1 MSSMFRTVDRDTLYL
16 LPPSVQDWLPDGHL
30 ARFVV
35 DVVERLDQSALERQY
50 SVGGK
55 EPYHPSLRLSPW
67 RGPGGRRRVRRA
79 AGAHL
84 DLDRLIENFEQNKTP
99 RRTPSGPDP

>member
-16 LPPSVQDWLPDGHL
+16 LPPSVQDWLRDGHL

-35 DVVERLDQSALERQY
+35 DIVERLDLSALERQY

-55 EPYHPSLRLSPW
+55 EPYHPSLRLSS
-67 RGPGGRRRVRRA
+67 RASGRSGAGVNRIDQNVGG
-79 AGAHL
+79 GA
-84 DLDRLIENFEQNKTP
+84 
-99 RRTPSGPDP
+99 S